1 MCYLAE
7 LLRQIVC
14 YSVELYHHIVC
25 YLAQLFCQ
33 IAFPDILIHPCV
45 MARGHHPRIVTVTI
59 IHISRVPNP
68 LVGPAGCRIIES
80 ILFGT

>member
-1 MCYLAE
+1 MCYLVE

-33 IAFPDILIHPCV
+33 IAFPDILIHLCV
-45 MARGHHPRIVTVTI
+45 MARGHHPRMATVTI
-59 IHISRVPNP
+59 IHISGVPNP
-68 LVGPAGCRIIES
+68 LIGPPG
-80 ILFGT
+80 

>member
-7 LLRQIVC
+7 LLSQIVC
-14 YSVELYHHIVC
+14 YSVELYHHIVFC
-25 YLAQLFCQ
+25 LAQLFCQ

-45 MARGHHPRIVTVTI
+45 MARGHHSRIVTVTI